1 MKKKLLLA
9 GILAAAVVIIPGC
22 SKDDTEAP
30 VITLLGSNPFQLEM
44 LDTYNDPGATADDN
58 EDGDISSSISVN
70 DGDVENRIPGSYE
83 VYYSVTD
90 AAGNSAD
97 ATRDV
102 EVYASTDALATTYT
116 VFDTC
121 GSGASAV
128 NFSYQ
133 QTVSKINSTTIGFNK
148 FGDYSGNNAITATL
162 ATDGSITLPLQQ
174 ALDIGSA
181 TEDHEFQGTGSVNN
195 IKGFVINY
203 TDKNNS
209 ANPVSTAA
217 CRAWFERN

>member
-174 ALDIGSA
+174 ALD
-181 TEDHEFQGTGSVNN
+181 
-195 IKGFVINY
+195 
-203 TDKNNS
+203 
-209 ANPVSTAA
+209 
-217 CRAWFERN
+217 WFCN

>member
-1 MKKKLLLA
+1 M
-9 GILAAAVVIIPGC
+9 
-22 SKDDTEAP
+22 
-30 VITLLGSNPFQLEM
+30 
-44 LDTYNDPGATADDN
+44 
-58 EDGDISSSISVN
+58 
-70 DGDVENRIPGSYE
+70 
-83 VYYSVTD
+83 
-90 AAGNSAD
+90 
-97 ATRDV
+97 
-102 EVYASTDALATTYT
+102 EVYATTDALATTYT
-116 VFDTC
+116 VFYTC

-162 ATDGSITLPLQQ
+162 ASDGSITLPLQQ